1 MGDWVGYVI
10 YGCVGVAIIVYN
22 IYRSE
27 KKRKERFLK
36 RLEEQWGNFSQRE
49 YAHEEYQCISYY
61 AAQKEE
67 GWMVDDITW
76 NDLDMDRI
84 FKAMNTTQSSIG
96 SEVLYDMLRRPVFS
110 QGILT
115 ERERLFCFMKEHPR
129 ERIRMQEIFSKIG
142 KTREYAIAD
151 YISMLAQAEKTRN
164 WIHYGAALLS
174 VFAILSLFIDPVVG
188 IMILSVA
195 FGVSAYT
202 YYREK
207 AQVEPYLMSVAYM
220 LRMMNAAQLLCK
232 EKLVGLEEYQEK
244 LREQNKK
251 LASFQKNAG
260 LVMSMKNSGSPLD
273 VVMDYI
279 RMFFHVDLIKFNH
292 MISVLQNN
300 LEECREMMAVIGL
313 LEASIAVASF
323 REALDYYC
331 LPVLKEEREAS
342 VSLEGVYHP
351 MIKTPVANSITAER
365 GVLITGSNASGKS
378 TFLKTVAINGILSQT
393 IHTSVAKKYEA
404 PFFRIYSSMAL
415 RDNLEGS
422 ESYYIVEI
430 KALHRI
436 MQAIEE
442 EQVPVLA
449 FVDEVLRGTNTVE
462 RIAASAHIL
471 QHLNKSHVLTF
482 AATHDI
488 ELTYLLEQ
496 AYDNYHF
503 TEEVKQGDIFFSY
516 KLFQGRAQSRNAI
529 KLLGVMGYEKEVV
542 EGAENCANRFLEQG
556 IWQL

>member
-1 MGDWVGYVI
+1 MGYLI

-22 IYRSE
+22 IYRAE
-27 KKRKERFLK
+27 KKRKARFLK
-36 RLEEQWGNFSQRE
+36 QLEEQWGNFSQRE
-49 YAHEEYQCISYY
+49 YTQEEYQCISHY
-61 AAQKEE
+61 ATFKED

-84 FKAMNTTQSSIG
+84 FKAMNCTQSAIG

-110 QGILT
+110 QEILT
-115 ERERLFCFMKEHPR
+115 KREALFCFMKEHPK
-129 ERIRMQEIFSKIG
+129 ERIRMQEIFSKLG
-142 KTREYAIAD
+142 RTREYAITD
-151 YISMLAQAEKTRN
+151 YISMLAEAKKKSN
-164 WIHYGAALLS
+164 WIHYGAALVSTL
-174 VFAILSLFIDPVVG
+174 AILSLFIDPVVG
-188 IMILSVA
+188 IMILIAA
-195 FGVSAYT
+195 FAISAYT

-207 AQVEPYLMSVAYM
+207 AQVEPYLMSVAYL
-220 LRMMNAAQLLCK
+220 LRMMRAAQLLCK
-232 EKLVGLEEYQEK
+232 EKLEGLEAYQEK
-244 LREQNKK
+244 LREQNRK
-251 LASFQKNAG
+251 LAAFQKNAG

-323 REALDYYC
+323 REALEYYS
-331 LPVLKEEREAS
+331 LPVLKEDKKAS
-342 VSLEGVYHP
+342 ISFTGIYHP
-351 MIKTPVANSITAER
+351 MIKTPVANDITAEK

-378 TFLKTVAINGILSQT
+378 TFLKTIAINGILSQT
-393 IHTSVAKKYEA
+393 IHTSVAKSYEA

-430 KALHRI
+430 KALRRI

-442 EQVPVLA
+442 EQIPVLA

-471 QHLNKSHVLTF
+471 QQLNKSHVITF

-496 AYDNYHF
+496 AYENYHF

-516 KLFQGRAQSRNAI
+516 KLFKGRAQSRNAI
-529 KLLGVMGYEKEVV
+529 QLLAVMGYDREVV
-542 EGAENCANRFLEQG
+542 EGAESCANRFLEQG